1 MRMFNRSLAI
11 FLLIL
16 VTFGCTQDE
25 QDTRNKE
32 TLIKV
37 DTLAVSLA
45 EFNDAFELSQIISEQ
60 PQPSDPLSEQTYRLQ
75 FLRQLLEEMV
85 ILRRA
90 EELDLTVSAQELEKE
105 IDKIRKDYPDDSFD
119 EIFLK
124 EAISYDHWKEKIRK
138 RLLVKNVIQTDLV
151 QNISIT
157 AEKIK
162 SYYNEHKETF
172 VRPEMVRVYQ
182 ILLPTKDQAKKVL
195 AEINRGVSFQDM
207 ARAHSIS
214 PDKDKGGDLGFVA
227 KGILTE
233 ALDRTIFKLKEGKIS
248 PVVKSGYGY
257 HLFLVT
263 EKKPASKPDLSR
275 VAKTIRKRLKE
286 EKLEQVYGAWLAK
299 LRSRYEVEVNENLLE

>member
-1 MRMFNRSLAI
+1 MMINKKWAVV
-11 FLLIL
+11 LIIL
-16 VTFGCTQDE
+16 MAVGCAQDE
-25 QDTRNKE
+25 KINKDKE

-37 DTLAVSLA
+37 DTLTVSLA
-45 EFNDAFELSQIISEQ
+45 EFNDAYELSQMLSEQ
-60 PQPSDPLSEQTYRLQ
+60 PQSSDPLSEQTDRLQ
-75 FLRQLLEEMV
+75 FMRQLLEEMV

-90 EELDLTVSAQELEKE
+90 DELNLTVPAQELEKE

-138 RLLVKNVIQTDLV
+138 RLLVKKVIQTDLV

-157 AEKIK
+157 AEEIK

-172 VRPEMVRVYQ
+172 GRPEMVRVYQ
-182 ILLPTKDQAKKVL
+182 ILLPTDDQAKEVL
-195 AEINRGVSFQDM
+195 AEINRGSSFQDM
-207 ARAHSIS
+207 ARTHSTS

-227 KGILTE
+227 KGILPE
-233 ALDRTIFKLKEGKIS
+233 VLDKAIFKLKEGKIS

-275 VAKTIRKRLKE
+275 VTKTIRTRLKE

-299 LRSRYEVEVNENLLE
+299 LRSRYEVEVNDNLLE